1 VSSPGSSAPT
11 TRRTSAAIRA
21 REPASGHRTPPLLVV
36 AEALVKAPTIL
47 PFIAASP
54 RRRTTERILSY
65 LSLQMR
71 VAGRSISDQRTTR
84 PLARRP
90 LLLLLT
96 LIAVSGMCLRLIPL
110 LIRGPIAQGFDSG
123 VYYSASGS
131 WVAGYRP
138 YVDFG
143 FFHPPGVLIALL
155 PITWLGTHVVGHA
168 EAFGLAG
175 TLSGLLAGVTIFTIG
190 LLGNRWRGPVAA
202 IVAALFYATFL
213 PAIRAEAM
221 IRLEPYVSLAL
232 VLTAAVWLTGPPPKP
247 SYRRSA
253 AAAATAAIA
262 TMMKF
267 TGGVALIACLASRPF
282 PRRFIDRAVMCALA
296 AGFAFLLLA
305 PFVADGGFRS
315 FLDMA
320 VATQWSRPGADIR
333 GGDVTDPAARL
344 VHMLQ
349 VGPLGLVWAQ
359 LPRLALLPML
369 VAWLG
374 LAGWSFLRGGEHGRF
389 WSVTWLASLVL
400 VLPARSYYDNYPVP
414 MAVAGAMLLG
424 AAAAECAAALKVR
437 PRVVTSALVLVALML
452 LTPAAY
458 DLRAK
463 LRQPS
468 YDPASAIRE
477 TVPVDACLYA
487 DPPSFAIAAGRLP
500 PAKARDPLVDP
511 FGELVY
517 IALQQ
522 GVAYA
527 AAQDAVYSDKAQER
541 VRLAIEACPYVALRG
556 PGFLQP
562 RISPAT
568 ARWLADNYEL
578 VVDPQRED
586 RVYLWRRR

>member
-1 VSSPGSSAPT
+1 VA
-11 TRRTSAAIRA
+11 
-21 REPASGHRTPPLLVV
+21 
-36 AEALVKAPTIL
+36 AEAILKAPTIL
-47 PFIAASP
+47 PFIAALS
-54 RRRTTERILSY
+54 RRRTSQRNVSY
-65 LSLQMR
+65 LSPRMR
-71 VAGRSISDQRTTR
+71 VAGRSISDPRTTR
-84 PLARRP
+84 PVARRP
-90 LLLLLT
+90 LLLFLT

-110 LIRGPIAQGFDSG
+110 LIRGSIAQGFDSG

-143 FFHPPGVLIALL
+143 FFHPPGVVIALS

-213 PAIRAEAM
+213 PAIHAEAM

-232 VLTAAVWLTGPPPKP
+232 VLTAAVWLTGPPPKL

-262 TMMKF
+262 TTMKF

-282 PRRFIDRAVMCALA
+282 PRRFVDRAVLCALA
-296 AGFAFLLLA
+296 AGFAVLLLA

-320 VATQWSRPGADIR
+320 VATQWSRPPDIR

-344 VHMLQ
+344 AHMLQ
-349 VGPLGLVWAQ
+349 IGPLGLVWAQ
-359 LPRLALLPML
+359 LPRLAVLPMV

-374 LAGWSFLRGGEHGRF
+374 LAGWSFVRGGEHGRF

-400 VLPARSYYDNYPVP
+400 LLPARSYYDNYPVP

-424 AAAAECAAALKVR
+424 FAAAESVAALKVR
-437 PRVVTSALVLVALML
+437 PRVVTSALVLVAVIL

-477 TVPVDACLYA
+477 KVPVDACVYA

-500 PAKARDPLVDP
+500 PAKGRGPLVDP
-511 FGELVY
+511 FGEPLY

-522 GVAYA
+522 GVVAYA
-527 AAQDAVYSDKAQER
+527 SAQDAIYSDMAQER

-578 VVDPQRED
+578 IVDPQSAD